1 MSATDAGA
9 LKYSV
14 VLRTLHGFGEYL
26 AADANVW
33 EHPHEV
39 LGAVA
44 AAGYDAV
51 DLDAEPDRIPHERF
65 EEVRDIAHS
74 LGLQTP
80 ALLAAWGRGHA
91 GEARDLGS
99 ADEAQR
105 AYAVS
110 YARKCVELSARVG
123 RPVFEIAAVPGLSE
137 EYMQP
142 ATLLHQARANFR
154 RSVTELV
161 AHAEQH
167 QVPVAIEPINRFE
180 GYQGFMNSV
189 AEAMELVDEID
200 SPWLGV
206 MADCFHVQHRGQVV
220 GGRPH
225 QGRRQV
231 AARAPG
237 GQHALRARHRPPR
250 LPAARQHAQEH
261 RLPGLPGARLRAA
274 PARLEKLAEPLHRLH
289 EADGACARA
298 AGVMRTVRK

>member
-1 MSATDAGA
+1 MSATDGGA

-39 LGAVA
+39 LRAVA
-44 AAGYDAV
+44 EAGYDAV

-65 EEVRDIAHS
+65 EEVRGIAHS

-110 YARKCVELSARVG
+110 YAKKCVELAARVD

-142 ATLLHQARANFR
+142 ATLLHEARANFR
-154 RSVTELV
+154 RSVTELA
-161 AHAEQH
+161 AHAARHE
-167 QVPVAIEPINRFE
+167 VPVAIEPINRFE

-189 AEAMELVDEID
+189 AEAMALVDEID

-206 MADCFHVQHRGQVV
+206 MADCFHVNIEDRSVVDALTRAGRRLLHVHLADSTRYAPGTGHIDFLQVV
-220 GGRPH
+220 RTLKSIDYRGYLALDCVPH
-225 QGRRQV
+225 LPDWKSSLSHSIAFMKQME
-231 AARAPG
+231 RAYG
-237 GQHALRARHRPPR
+237 F
-250 LPAARQHAQEH
+250 LP
-261 RLPGLPGARLRAA
+261 
-274 PARLEKLAEPLHRLH
+274 
-289 EADGACARA
+289 
-298 AGVMRTVRK
+298 

>member
-1 MSATDAGA
+1 MSATDGGA

-33 EHPHEV
+33 EHPREV
-39 LGAVA
+39 LETVA

-65 EEVRDIAHS
+65 EEVAAIARS
-74 LGLQTP
+74 LGLQVP

-123 RPVFEIAAVPGLSE
+123 RPLFEIAAVPGLSE

-142 ATLLHQARANFR
+142 ATLLHEARANFR
-154 RSVTELV
+154 RSVAELV
-161 AHAEQH
+161 AYAERH
-167 QVPVAIEPINRFE
+167 EVPVVIEPINRFE

-189 AEAMELVDEID
+189 AEAMDLVDEID
-200 SPWLGV
+200 SPCLGV
-206 MADCFHVQHRGQVV
+206 MADCFHVNIEDTSVV
-220 GGRPH
+220 DALTRAGAKLLHVHLADSTRY
-225 QGRRQV
+225 
-231 AARAPG
+231 APG
-237 GQHALRARHRPPR
+237 TGHIDFLQVIRTLQSIGYRGYLAVDCVPHLPDWRSSLSHSIAFMKQMERAHAL
-250 LPAARQHAQEH
+250 LP
-261 RLPGLPGARLRAA
+261 
-274 PARLEKLAEPLHRLH
+274 
-289 EADGACARA
+289 
-298 AGVMRTVRK
+298 